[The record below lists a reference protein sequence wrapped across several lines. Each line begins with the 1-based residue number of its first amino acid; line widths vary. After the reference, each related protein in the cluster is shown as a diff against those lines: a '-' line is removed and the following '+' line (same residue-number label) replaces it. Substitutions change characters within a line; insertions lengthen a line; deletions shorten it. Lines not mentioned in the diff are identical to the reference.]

1 MATLVPV
8 DHDPFAQAGSDK
20 QAYKLV
26 PVDHD
31 PFATAL
37 RPRTQD
43 EIADSMIPR
52 VDGPGEA
59 PPSRLGDGFKSVFG
73 GHNPIAEISD
83 LVWPTTSAE
92 DQAFRD
98 ARTVSERVGGTAA
111 FVAGVPVRMLT
122 QGKYG
127 VADALSYFGFP
138 SAAEAVSQSERDFGR
153 ANEPMLNTLGAL
165 GEVSAGAFPPGAA
178 PQATFAPTA
187 ARAQALPVPYTARM
201 PAQAT
206 AAAQDIAAFERQGV
220 RPFGPAFSQGPLAA
234 TAKQLSE
241 VPVIGAPVRNA
252 LEESITGLRD
262 RVAVTADNIARNA
275 TFEQAGSRIQTGLNR
290 FRSAGVNEL
299 EPGIVESL
307 GAPVTRSVPYQ
318 DRMSRGAM
326 QAAQDAAPL
335 REALGD
341 NAAATTRGVPVS
353 AGRPLSQTL
362 TARSTAADFDDAAIA
377 RLVRA
382 PSENTSFAARQ
393 EALYERAFR
402 MVPDMR
408 RADGSN
414 NPDMIA
420 AANTRAAIRDIDANI
435 ANDISG
441 ASVPMSG
448 PLADRIR
455 DARSGNFRLSDLRAM
470 RTEIGRAL
478 SGGNPMQQTL
488 NRSHL
493 NSLYASLSRDIEV
506 GLETLA
512 NRALTRVG
520 NGNTP
525 DVVASE
531 DARMAVGALRAYRV
545 ADRYTRLGMRNIER
559 FIKTVGAESPE
570 AAAKSLV
577 QSAFDGQRG
586 NARKFRAAMNALR
599 PEERN
604 VFSSLVLREL
614 GTPVASARGLA
625 QEIDF
630 SVSSFLTRWRQLSPE
645 AQQMLFGGE
654 HANTIADI
662 VRIGDRLANVEALAN
677 TSRSATN
684 SIGLGSVVTGVGSY
698 GAGGLPAL
706 LGSAASG
713 ASLSL
718 LMSRPAYAKWAVK
731 YARLRAQALA
741 SPNGARSHLQSHV
754 RTLRQMA
761 EHDPQLAAVA
771 SGVASDNGIRAE
783 APAQQKTVQ
792 TAGGFDVK
800 PFWPV
805 SEAYADETSAPNFP
819 GVPQGVDG
827 TPGPDSRAMDAQ
839 ISAANKARA
848 KNALVRY
855 GDETTI
861 IPGFSELGGMA
872 WQGLQNAGEA
882 ALAFGPMG
890 EALNAPLA
898 GAGAVVRS
906 LRTKVP
912 EAAPFNAL
920 AAEGDRVAG
929 VVRRRNEAA
938 MAERR
943 ATEQADRRA
952 RGMTD
957 TVPAIDGR
965 TPVYERMDTLDFINK
980 NPYTQAI
987 PGRQGFPSKQEQIEL
1002 ATRYFESGGRM
1013 PPPGPW
1019 GRDVRA
1025 SVQEVLANAYR
1036 AQSGAR
1042 HARTM
1047 SESANR
1053 PGAQEIIQAY
1063 RGAKAEADDLRL
1075 SLNVAAE
1082 SRKLSAETRR
1092 GLQNRLDAVNEELS
1106 KLRQA
1111 AKEADDMNTLPPPER
1126 STPPR
1131 IYRRG
1136 AE

>member
-8 DHDPFAQAGSDK
+8 DHDPFAQAGGGQ

-31 PFATAL
+31 PFAAA
-37 RPRTQD
+37 RPRSQD
-43 EIADSMIPR
+43 EVADAMIPR
-52 VDGPGEA
+52 PDSPGSA
-59 PPSRLGDGFKSVFG
+59 PQQRFGDSLKPVFG
-73 GHNPIAEISD
+73 GHNPAAEVADLIWPEIS
-83 LVWPTTSAE
+83 PE
-92 DQAFRD
+92 DQKFRD
-98 ARTVSERVGGTAA
+98 ARGVGERMGGTAA
-111 FVAGVPVRMLT
+111 FAAGVPIRMIT

-127 VADALSYFGFP
+127 ASDALSYFGFP
-138 SAAEAVSQSERDFGR
+138 SAAETVGQSERDFGR

-165 GEVSAGAFPPGAA
+165 GEISAGAFPPGAM

-187 ARAQALPVPYTARM
+187 ARSQTLPVPYTARM
-201 PAQAT
+201 PSQAT

-241 VPVIGAPVRNA
+241 VPIIGAPVRNA

-262 RVAVTADNIARNA
+262 RVNATADAISPNA
-275 TFEQAGSRIQTGLNR
+275 TFEQAGSRIQSGLNR
-290 FRSAGVNEL
+290 FRSAGVDEL
-299 EPGIVESL
+299 EPGIVERL
-307 GAPVTRSVPYQ
+307 GAPVTRAVPYQ
-318 DRMSRGAM
+318 DRMSKGAM

-335 REALGD
+335 REALGE
-341 NAAATTRGVPVS
+341 NAAQTTRGVPVP

-362 TARSTAADFDDAAIA
+362 TSRSTASDFDDASIA

-408 RADGSN
+408 RVNGTD

-420 AANTRAAIRDIDANI
+420 AANTRAAIRGIDANI

-441 ASVPMSG
+441 SSVPMSG
-448 PLADRIR
+448 ALADRIR
-455 DARSGNFRLSDLRAM
+455 DAKAGNFKLNDLRAM

-478 SGGNPMQQTL
+478 SGGNPLQQTL

-520 NGNTP
+520 KGNTP
-525 DVVASE
+525 NVVAAE
-531 DARMAVGALRAYRV
+531 EARQAVGALRAYRV

-586 NARKFRAAMNALR
+586 NARKFRAAMSALR

-645 AQQMLFGGE
+645 AQQMLFSGD
-654 HANTIADI
+654 HAKSIADI

-706 LGSAASG
+706 LGSAAGG

-731 YARLRAQALA
+731 YARLRANVLA
-741 SPNGARSHLQSHV
+741 SPNGVRSHLQSHV
-754 RTLRQMA
+754 RTLQRMA

-771 SGVASDNGIRAE
+771 AGVASDNGIRAD
-783 APAQQKTVQ
+783 APAQPMGTK
-792 TAGGFDVK
+792 AASGLDIK
-800 PFWPV
+800 PFWPI
-805 SEAYADETSAPNFP
+805 SDAYAEDAGTPNLP

-827 TPGPDSRAMDAQ
+827 TIGPDSRTMDAQ
-839 ISAANKARA
+839 ISEANKARA
-848 KNALVRY
+848 NNALVRY
-855 GDETTI
+855 GDTTV
-861 IPGFSELGGMA
+861 IPGFSDLGNMA

-882 ALAFGPMG
+882 AMAFGPMG
-890 EALNAPLA
+890 EALEAPIA
-898 GAGAVVRS
+898 GANALVRS
-906 LRTKVP
+906 LRMKAPQGLTP
-912 EAAPFNAL
+912 EQKR
-920 AAEGDRVAG
+920 AAEGNRAACG
-929 VVRRRNEAA
+929 GRRGNEASGA
-938 MAERR
+938 RKEASDEAARR
-943 ATEQADRRA
+943 ANGITK
-952 RGMTD
+952 T
-957 TVPAIDGR
+957 TPIVDGK
-965 TPVYERMDTLDFINK
+965 TPMYERMDTLEAINN
-980 NPYTQAI
+980 NPFTQAI
-987 PGRQGFPSKQEQIEL
+987 PGRQGFPSKKEQIEL
-1002 ATRYFESGGRM
+1002 ATKYFESGGRM

-1025 SVQEVLANAYR
+1025 SVQEVLSNAYR

-1042 HARTM
+1042 NAKTM
-1047 SESANR
+1047 GSPANS
-1053 PGAQEIIQAY
+1053 PGAAEIMAAY

-1075 SLNVAAE
+1075 TLSVSRE
-1082 SRKLSAETRR
+1082 SAGISRSVSR
-1092 GLQNRLDAVNEELS
+1092 GLQSRLAAVNEELA

-1111 AKEADDMNTLPPPER
+1111 AKEAEDLNTLPPPEQTR
-1126 STPPR
+1126 VPR

-1136 AE
+1136 EE